1 MTAMRTLGIAAVA
14 WLMLVSVS
22 ACSNPPALPDRSTPA
37 VKAEEARLAT
47 LLGADP
53 SIIGVPSTCQ
63 VRLLGQETGASFV
76 WALCEG
82 PGPSSVGAGI
92 SAPMRVVGTNVTTPQ
107 DGAAFGDSVRTMFP
121 EDLAEFVL
129 KNAGTPAVLP

>member
-1 MTAMRTLGIAAVA
+1 MTAMRALGIAAVA
-14 WLMLVSVS
+14 SLMLVSLS

-37 VKAEEARLAT
+37 VKAEEARLAS
-47 LLGADP
+47 LLGADTSVIGGP
-53 SIIGVPSTCQ
+53 SLCK

-76 WALCEG
+76 WALCQGLG
-82 PGPSSVGAGI
+82 PHSVGTGI
-92 SAPMRVVGTNVTTPQ
+92 SAPMRVVGTNVTIPQ
-107 DGAAFGDSVRTMFP
+107 DGGAYGDSVRTMFP